1 MSGPHHARIPS
12 AGGEADGGA
21 ERSRRKLLERAAAEL
36 HAAQTLVADPL
47 SGPRCAAPQLVR
59 LWQHLAWQSRGEV
72 PAQLGESLSD
82 WLSPAHIELVPPRL
96 HAGLWASL
104 RAAHAHAQAP
114 PISPE
119 GDIEL
124 PRLSRPRVLLAELAA
139 LARVL
144 RAMEREA
151 GGRSLATQR
160 AIRWTNRAALG
171 LAGLSLLVI
180 LAWRP
185 WRADIGPWRGT
196 YYPSKIFEGQ
206 PDVQRERDVA
216 FDWGELPPTESIPS
230 DFYSARFDSCL
241 IVEEPTDVAF
251 MLVSDNGSR
260 LFVDGELHIDNWAVQ
275 RRTAVASARMTLGAG
290 VHHLRVEYFE
300 DRGEARLHLTA
311 SFDESSPPGPI
322 PAERLAFPGLE
333 LDEHAPCTR

>member
-1 MSGPHHARIPS
+1 MTEPDRARSPS
-12 AGGEADGGA
+12 AGGEAEGGA
-21 ERSRRKLLERAAAEL
+21 EGARRELFERAAAEL

-47 SGPRCAAPQLVR
+47 SGPRCAAPHLVR

-72 PAQLGESLSD
+72 PAQLGESPSD
-82 WLSPAHIELVPPRL
+82 WLAPAHVELVPPRL
-96 HAGLWASL
+96 RAGLFASL
-104 RAAHAHAQAP
+104 RAAHAHARAP
-114 PISPE
+114 SIRPE
-119 GDIEL
+119 GDEL
-124 PRLSRPRVLLAELAA
+124 PGLSRPRVLLAELDA

-144 RAMEREA
+144 RALEREA
-151 GGRSLATQR
+151 GGRSLAAQR
-160 AIRWTNRAALG
+160 RVRWAARAGRG
-171 LAGLSLLVI
+171 LVGLSLLVT

-185 WRADIGPWRGT
+185 WRATDIGPWRGT
-196 YYPSKIFEGQ
+196 YYPSKIFEGR

-216 FDWGELPPTESIPS
+216 FDWGEQPPTESIPT

-241 IVEEPTDVAF
+241 MVEAPTEVAF

-260 LFVDGELHIDNWAVQ
+260 LFVDGELRIDNWAARQ
-275 RRTAVASARMTLGAG
+275 SSPVAGARMTLGVG

-322 PAERLAFPGLE
+322 PAERLVFPGLE
-333 LDEHAPCTR
+333 LDEPDPCAS

>member
-1 MSGPHHARIPS
+1 MSRPDLTRIPS

-21 ERSRRKLLERAAAEL
+21 EGAPRQLLERAAAEL
-36 HAAQTLVADPL
+36 HAVQTLVADPL
-47 SGPRCAAPQLVR
+47 CGPRCAAPQLVR
-59 LWQHLAWQSRGEV
+59 LWQSLAWLSRGEI

-82 WLSPAHIELVPPRL
+82 WLAPTHVELVPPRL
-96 HAGLWASL
+96 RAGLWASV

-114 PISPE
+114 IWPE
-119 GDIEL
+119 SDVEL
-124 PRLSRPRVLLAELAA
+124 PGLSRPRVLLAELRA
-139 LARVL
+139 LAGVL
-144 RAMEREA
+144 RAIEREA

-160 AIRWTNRAALG
+160 ALHWTARAVLG
-171 LAGLSLLVI
+171 LASLSLLVV

-185 WRADIGPWRGT
+185 WRAADIGPWRGA

-216 FDWGELPPTESIPS
+216 FDWHEQPPTESIPS

-241 IVEEPTDVAF
+241 MLDEPTEVAF

-260 LFVDGELHIDNWAVQ
+260 LFVDGELHIDNWAV
-275 RRTAVASARMTLGAG
+275 RRLPAVAGARMTLGAG
-290 VHHLRVEYFE
+290 VHHLSVEYFE

-322 PAERLAFPGLE
+322 PTERLAFPGLE
-333 LDEHAPCTR
+333 LDEHDPCKS